1 MNKFGKKTIIAS
13 LFLCGVNGTVLAQIA
28 PTEQEGITESYQGL
42 KYPRPNINNKSINVN
57 NMEDLLSNK
66 ISSAQ
71 AKNTDNVSEMRS
83 NALREVANSL
93 GASSGLAHRMN
104 QIRKEIEIK
113 SLELDKMFDFRRT
126 TIDNGVLA
134 PVLTEGLSNYSQNS
148 DDEIRISDKIY
159 KIEVPAKFVS
169 VYPTWRSYLK
179 FSYPTFDSP
188 DKAYLP
194 QNDTEKR
201 IWDESI
207 KEGWKLGIDQANR
220 IFESSYA
227 KLERDYLGM
236 IKYKILLEEGIIT
249 PTIVAKQNLGVTG
262 GGKEMAI
269 NDQVFRITDHS
280 SLNPNQ
286 KDWKVEYPVTNQ
298 NNGKLK

>member
-1 MNKFGKKTIIAS
+1 MGKFKKNTVIAS
-13 LFLCGVNGTVLAQIA
+13 IFLLGINGLASAQIIS
-28 PTEQEGITESYQGL
+28 TEQEEQNESYMGL
-42 KYPRPNINNKSINVN
+42 KYPRQNINNKNHPVQ
-57 NMEDLLSNK
+57 NMNDLLSNK
-66 ISSAQ
+66 IATTQS
-71 AKNTDNVSEMRS
+71 KNIDNVSEMRAT
-83 NALREVANSL
+83 ALKEVATSL
-93 GASSGLAHRMN
+93 GASSGLSFRMS
-104 QIRKEIEIK
+104 QIKKEIEKK
-113 SLELDKMFDFRRT
+113 SIELDNIFDFRKT

-148 DDEIRISDKIY
+148 GDEVRIADKIY

-179 FSYPTFDSP
+179 FSYPTFEYP

-194 QNDTEKR
+194 QNETEER
-201 IWDESI
+201 IWDESV
-207 KEGWKLGIDQANR
+207 KEGWKLGLDQANR
-220 IFESSYA
+220 IFDASYA

-236 IKYKILLEEGIIT
+236 IKYKILLEEGVIS
-249 PTIVAKQNLGVTG
+249 PTIIAKQNLGVTG
-262 GGKEMAI
+262 GGREMSI

-298 NNGKLK
+298 IDGKLK

>member
-13 LFLCGVNGTVLAQIA
+13 LFMFSINSVVMAQIIQ
-28 PTEQEGITESYQGL
+28 TEQEITAESYQGL
-42 KYPRPNINNKSINVN
+42 KYPRPNMNNKNIAVQ

-66 ISSAQ
+66 ISSSQ
-71 AKNTDNVSEMRS
+71 AKNTDNVSEMRAT
-83 NALREVANSL
+83 ALREVASSL

-104 QIRKEIEIK
+104 QIKKEIEIK

-134 PVLTEGLSNYSQNS
+134 PVLTEGLGNYAQNS

-179 FSYPTFDSP
+179 FSYPTFESP

-201 IWDESI
+201 IWDEAI

-249 PTIVAKQNLGVTG
+249 PTIVAKQNLGITG

-298 NNGKLK
+298 TNGKLK